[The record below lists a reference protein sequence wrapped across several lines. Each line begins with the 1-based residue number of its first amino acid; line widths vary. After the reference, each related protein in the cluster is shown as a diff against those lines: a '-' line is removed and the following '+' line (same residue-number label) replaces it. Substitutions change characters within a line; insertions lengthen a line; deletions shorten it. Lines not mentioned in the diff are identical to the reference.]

1 MFYDNLSHRGL
12 LISPYSRFKEFDAR
26 PANQDF
32 LSTSMKA
39 IGGEEEY

>member
-1 MFYDNLSHRGL
+1 MFYDNPSHRGL

-32 LSTSMKA
+32 LSTSIKT
-39 IGGEEEY
+39 IEGKEEY